1 MLNRLIMRSI
11 LLILF
16 VCTVGPVFSQTSPKA
31 LDDKTVSLQ
40 ERYQEMK
47 SGSQTFKDY
56 KVIKETLLDQEWD
69 ITLDSVRA
77 HGQQLAETKKQIENL
92 KGELVSTRDSMEV
105 QQASI
110 KEVVYDSTHISVLGI
125 PFSKSVFILL
135 AAAIVAALSLAVSV
149 CYARTK
155 MLNRLVKEKA
165 VIADSISRE
174 FEDFKKKAMDKQ
186 TKLSRE
192 LQNERNKW
200 QDYRKV

>member
-31 LDDKTVSLQ
+31 LDDKTMSLQ

-77 HGQQLAETKKQIENL
+77 YGQQLAETKKQIENL
-92 KGELVSTRDSMEV
+92 KGELVSTRNSMEV

>member
-1 MLNRLIMRSI
+1 MRSI
-11 LLILF
+11 LFILF
-16 VCTVGPVFSQTSPKA
+16 VCSVGTLLSQTLPKA
-31 LDDKTVSLQ
+31 IDDKTMSLQ
-40 ERYQEMK
+40 ERYQELK

-56 KVIKETLLDQEWD
+56 KVIKETVLDYEWG
-69 ITLDSVRA
+69 ITMDSVRA
-77 HGQQLAETKKQIENL
+77 QGLQLAQTKKQIEDL
-92 KGELVSTRDSMEV
+92 KGELVSIRNSMEV

-135 AAAIVAALSLAVSV
+135 VAAVVAALALAVSV

-165 VIADSISRE
+165 VIADSISLE

>member
-1 MLNRLIMRSI
+1 
-11 LLILF
+11 
-16 VCTVGPVFSQTSPKA
+16 
-31 LDDKTVSLQ
+31 
-40 ERYQEMK
+40 
-47 SGSQTFKDY
+47 
-56 KVIKETLLDQEWD
+56 
-69 ITLDSVRA
+69 
-77 HGQQLAETKKQIENL
+77 
-92 KGELVSTRDSMEV
+92 MEV

-155 MLNRLVKEKA
+155 MLNHLVKEKA

>member
-1 MLNRLIMRSI
+1 MRSL
-11 LLILF
+11 LLILS

-31 LDDKTVSLQ
+31 LDDKTMSLQ

-56 KVIKETLLDQEWD
+56 KVIKETLLDQEWG
-69 ITLDSVRA
+69 ILVDSVKA
-77 HGQQLAETKKQIENL
+77 QGKQLTESRKQLEGL
-92 KGELVSTRDSMEV
+92 KGELVSTKNAMEV
-105 QQASI
+105 QQASV
-110 KEVVYDSTHISVLGI
+110 KEIVYDSTHISVLGI

-135 AAAIVAALSLAVSV
+135 AVAIVAALSLAVSV

-155 MLNRLVKEKA
+155 MLNGLVKEKA